1 MKKIIVI
8 DPEKKFWK
16 TLEKVVNKDACEVV
30 FLENGKSL
38 MEKLQKDNFDL
49 IILNLELPDKNGFV
63 YCNQIKKDAKFKN
76 IPVIIT
82 SSEKTEEDFKQHKKL
97 KVRAQEYLRKPISA
111 STLKEAIKQ
120 FLPDVIV
127 EKKSSPKSSPK
138 KAQEDQHKIAVEDF
152 DEENIDKLLDETF
165 IGLIEEEPS
174 ASQFKT
180 QPVENTNKSEE
191 KINTLIDE
199 NINLKQQIKELQ
211 KGGSGDEKLKKE
223 NEELKKSLEEI
234 QNELNRKKEEIKELN
249 VQIIALQKE
258 KGFFEKENRDI
269 LMNITTLQ
277 ADFDEKLSQQEKLI
291 ESLKNEK
298 QETEKEL
305 NTVKMSKQ
313 NIEAELNTL
322 KSQKQTVEAELNML
336 KSQKQTV
343 ETELNAIK
351 TEKQTIET
359 ELNNFKNQLLEK
371 DKFLDSIQKE
381 NAELKEKIS
390 ELNKKIENLTHQLTE
405 TNLEKNKISQQI
417 TEQTQMI
424 ETLQKDLS
432 TSLETKKA
440 LEANIVQLKEESAKT
455 KTELQNTLRESEILK
470 AQLTEAEEKAK
481 KLEEK
486 ISKILSKINELKEE
500 AEK

>member
-16 TLEKVVNKDACEVV
+16 TLEKVVDTDTCEIV
-30 FLENGKSL
+30 FLENGKNL
-38 MEKLQKDNFDL
+38 MSKLKEDNFDL

-63 YCNQIKKDAKFKN
+63 YCNQIKKDSNLKK

-120 FLPDVIV
+120 FLPDIIA
-127 EKKSSPKSSPK
+127 EKKPSPK
-138 KAQEDQHKIAVEDF
+138 KTQENANGIAVEDF

-165 IGLIEEEPS
+165 VGLIEEEP
-174 ASQFKT
+174 KT
-180 QPVENTNKSEE
+180 PQPAQDNIQKQLDS
-191 KINTLIDE
+191 LIDE
-199 NINLKQQIKELQ
+199 NLTLKQQIEELQ
-211 KGGSGDEKLKKE
+211 KGSTADTKLKEE
-223 NEELKKSLEEI
+223 NETLKKSLEEI

-249 VQIIALQKE
+249 VQILALQKE

-277 ADFDEKLSQQEKLI
+277 ADFDEKLNQQEKLI

-298 QETEKEL
+298 QDIEKEL
-305 NTVKMSKQ
+305 NTLKIAKQ
-313 NIEAELNTL
+313 
-322 KSQKQTVEAELNML
+322 S
-336 KSQKQTV
+336 
-343 ETELNAIK
+343 
-351 TEKQTIET
+351 IET
-359 ELNNFKNQLLEK
+359 ELNSLKDKKQNLENQLTTLQNEITEK
-371 DKFLDSIQKE
+371 NKLIETIQKE

-390 ELNKKIENLTHQLTE
+390 VLTDKAESLTQQLSDISGEKSKLEQQLIKQNK
-405 TNLEKNKISQQI
+405 
-417 TEQTQMI
+417 MI
-424 ETLQKDLS
+424 ETLQSDLS
-432 TSLETKKA
+432 ISKEAKTVLEET
-440 LEANIVQLKEESAKT
+440 VFQLKEANTKT
-455 KTELQNTLRESEILK
+455 KVELQNYLRESEILK

-481 KLEEK
+481 KLGEK
-486 ISKILSKINELKEE
+486 IVKIKLKINELKEE